1 MGRLKAARDRGERT
15 RKKGLRKGTRMEQGE
30 AAGAR
35 TPEAGKAGDI
45 GKAAEIEAMT
55 EAGKT
60 LSAAPPL
67 AAGSAPRRGALI
79 GGLAGVALVLAV
91 FGYWAMKVP
100 APVSV
105 SAPVPVPAAAPSPA
119 AAPEPAVQTPP
130 AADIVSFD
138 LLRSAPDGSVTLA
151 GRAEPGARVEV
162 LIDGATVDTVT
173 AGADGSFVSLS
184 SAAPSAVARQLQVR
198 VTGADGVA
206 RLSAQSLTVAAAPE
220 AAAAAAAAAGASPE
234 QATAEA
240 EAARAMAA
248 RPVIADADG
257 ARVLAPAS
265 DSLAIDT
272 LSFDATGRV
281 EISGR
286 GAPAGTVLRAYV
298 DNTEFGLV
306 SPGADGAW
314 RMALP
319 APGAGDHTLRVDA
332 LDPQGKVLGRA
343 EQSFA
348 GVGAPATLT
357 AAAGTE
363 GPKTRVIRIEKGA
376 TLWAIAREAYGDPLL
391 YVRVFEANKAQIRD
405 PDLIYPGQVF
415 TVPQ

>member
-1 MGRLKAARDRGERT
+1 
-15 RKKGLRKGTRMEQGE
+15 MEQGE

-91 FGYWAMKVP
+91 FGYWAMKTP
-100 APVSV
+100 E
-105 SAPVPVPAAAPSPA
+105 PVPVPAAPAPAPVPA
-119 AAPEPAVQTPP
+119 AAPEPAVQAPP

-306 SPGADGAW
+306 SPGADGGW